1 MEEAVRWGIHLQP
14 LRGASKAF
22 ADIPLDELQRMIR
35 QVVGH
40 ARAKGNR

>member
-1 MEEAVRWGIHLQP
+1 MEEAVRWRIFFQT
-14 LRGASKAF
+14 LRGAPQAF